1 MNNPMDYLKI
11 AVITFGAVFVFNKL
25 LTAAG
30 LSQFTATQNAK
41 AS

>member
-1 MNNPMDYLKI
+1 MNNPMDYIKI
-11 AVITFGAVFVFNKL
+11 AIITFGAVFVFNKL

-30 LSQFTATQNAK
+30 LQQFTSTQAAK